1 MRKILCVLV
10 VSLCAV
16 RIVPAY
22 SQALPTSQP
31 NYLQVIIEDVKVGQ
45 DDDHSKTEAG
55 WPAAFEKA
63 KSPYYGMGMV
73 AMTGSPQAWFL
84 TPFDSNKQIGDSL
97 KFNADDPL
105 LTTEL
110 SRLARADA
118 AHITNVRQIYL
129 EARKDLSHGAF
140 PDVGKQRFYDVTI
153 FRVRPGHESQ
163 FEAVAKAYG
172 ESAGRNGPATAYR
185 VYQVAMGAPGP
196 TYYVIGSAVSMSDFD
211 KTTADGNA
219 TMKGMTQAQQ
229 DLLQKFAAE
238 GLINSETQRFR
249 VDPNMC
255 YVPKDVRAS
264 DPAFWNPKKPVEK
277 KTTTAPPASSR

>member
-31 NYLQVIIEDVKVGQ
+31 NFLQIIIEDVKVGH
-45 DDDHSKTEAG
+45 DDDHSKLEAG

-63 KSPYYGMGMV
+63 KAPYYGMGMV
-73 AMTGSPQAWFL
+73 AVTGSPQAWFL
-84 TPFDSNKQIGDSL
+84 TPYDSNKQIGDSF
-97 KFNADDPL
+97 KFNAGDPVL
-105 LTTEL
+105 AAEL

-118 AHITNVRQIYL
+118 AHITSARQLYL

-140 PDVGKQRFYDVTI
+140 PDVGKQRFYEVTI

-163 FEAVAKAYG
+163 FEAAAKAYG
-172 ESAGRNGPATAYR
+172 ESATRNAPGAAYR
-185 VYQVAMGAPGP
+185 IYQVAMGMPGP
-196 TYYVIGSAVSMSDFD
+196 AYYVIGSAVSYSDFD
-211 KTTADGNA
+211 KTTADGAA

-264 DPAFWNPKKPVEK
+264 DPAFWNPKKPAV
-277 KTTTAPPASSR
+277 KTTTTPPQSAR